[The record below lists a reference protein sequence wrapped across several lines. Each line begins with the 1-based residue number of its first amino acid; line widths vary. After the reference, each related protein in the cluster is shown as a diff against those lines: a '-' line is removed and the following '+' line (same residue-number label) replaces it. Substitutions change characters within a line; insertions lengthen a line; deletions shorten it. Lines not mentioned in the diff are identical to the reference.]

1 MDVFQAYSLDQ
12 LNRFVAFSKW
22 MLIVCGIVFVIFV
35 ILNQWVASRVSALQE
50 EEKRRAQQQLRAS
63 RTELSR
69 TKAKTNELS
78 AKTNELSAELSR
90 FVAPRT
96 LPQEQ
101 AEALRKCLSDGPH
114 GPVVMA
120 FLKAESDAEA
130 YASQIAKVLSDA
142 GFNVTT
148 SSTVWLQLPVKGL
161 YLCAKDVANAPL
173 HAVHVQQCFQTAG
186 IRLRAHEDK
195 KMYADMDMPANAI
208 IFVVG
213 ARE

>member
-1 MDVFQAYSLDQ
+1 MDFFQAYTLDQ
-12 LNRFVAFSKW
+12 LNRFLTFSKW

-35 ILNQWVASRVSALQE
+35 ILNQWAASRISGLHE
-50 EEKRRAQQQLRAS
+50 EERRQAQQQLRMS

-69 TKAKTNELS
+69 NK

-101 AEALRKCLSDGPH
+101 TEALQKCLVDGPR
-114 GPVVMA
+114 GAVVMA
-120 FLKAESDAEA
+120 FLKAEADAEA
-130 YASQIAKVLSDA
+130 YALQIAKVLSDA

-148 SSTVWLQLPVKGL
+148 TSTVWLQLPVKGL
-161 YLCAKDVANAPL
+161 YLCAKDVAHAPL
-173 HAVHVQQCFQTAG
+173 HAVHIQRCFQTAG

-195 KMYADMDMPANAI
+195 KMYNDMGVPGDAI